1 MKKKSIIVVTLC
13 TAMALSLTACGSTH
27 TGEQEVSSTSESNAV
42 TIANSFEEF
51 DNLND
56 AMDFAGFDISTPDSV
71 GELNRSVIRAS
82 KEDKIIE
89 IIYGDEEHNIHIRKS
104 YGNGDISGDYNEFTE
119 ENTVDIDGLT
129 VTMKGSNEKINIALW
144 SKDEY
149 AYSIDSSDTLDKVA
163 MTDLVKAVALDS
175 TSGLLGTDSRTW
187 SSQNDSVEIP
197 NPFTDCTTLEEAA
210 ALSGFSLIAPEKIE
224 GYSQKTITVIENEM
238 IQILYHN
245 ADEYSDLSDEELNEI
260 DWEKAGFMPDN
271 VLIRKAISDEDI
283 SGDYNEYENTKTVSV
298 NDLQVTLRGNGERV
312 NVATWKDG
320 EYAYAISTGT
330 DISSEKMLELISAV
344 K

>member
-27 TGEQEVSSTSESNAV
+27 AGKQEVSSTSESNAV

-89 IIYGDEEHNIHIRKS
+89 IIYGDEEHNIHIRKG
-104 YGNGDISGDYNEFTE
+104 YGSGDISGDYNEFTE
-119 ENTVDIDGLT
+119 ENIVDIDGLT

-175 TSGLLGTDSRTW
+175 
-187 SSQNDSVEIP
+187 VEIP
-197 NPFTDCTTLEEAA
+197 NPFTECATLEEAA

-238 IQILYHN
+238 IQVLYHN

-298 NDLQVTLRGNGERV
+298 NDLQVTLRGNSENV

-320 EYAYAISTGT
+320 KYAYAISTGT
-330 DISSEKMLELISAV
+330 DISSDEMIELISAV

>member
-1 MKKKSIIVVTLC
+1 
-13 TAMALSLTACGSTH
+13 
-27 TGEQEVSSTSESNAV
+27 
-42 TIANSFEEF
+42 
-51 DNLND
+51 
-56 AMDFAGFDISTPDSV
+56 
-71 GELNRSVIRAS
+71 
-82 KEDKIIE
+82 
-89 IIYGDEEHNIHIRKS
+89 
-104 YGNGDISGDYNEFTE
+104 
-119 ENTVDIDGLT
+119 
-129 VTMKGSNEKINIALW
+129 
-144 SKDEY
+144 
-149 AYSIDSSDTLDKVA
+149 

-187 SSQNDSVEIP
+187 GSQNDSVEIP

-298 NDLQVTLRGNGERV
+298 NDLQVTLRGNSERV

-320 EYAYAISTGT
+320 EYAYAISTGA